1 MAFLEGRRFVMSEQ
15 WKDNGV
21 CCNMSHDFLN
31 AIIPGEDT
39 NSHKVENIETGE
51 ERQIRV
57 DSGQT
62 VGDAIAKGQWED

>member
-1 MAFLEGRRFVMSEQ
+1 MAEKWED
-15 WKDNGV
+15 KGV
-21 CCNMSHDFLN
+21 CCNMSHDLLN
-31 AIIPGEDT
+31 AILPGEDT
-39 NSHKVENIETGE
+39 NSHKVVNTETGE